1 MLKFDVISL
10 LCTAGNLLLLYF
22 LMKKF
27 LFDKV
32 NAIFEQRQQMIDE
45 DYAAAEAAKTQA
57 EADRADYVR
66 KMEAAREEADRIVK
80 DGRAEAHAE
89 YNRIIAGAQVQAQKE
104 IARAQV
110 AIDKQRED
118 TMRSIKTE
126 VGQLVALAAGK
137 IMEEDVS
144 DEVGERLYEEMMAQ
158 AGEGK

>member
-57 EADRADYVR
+57 EADRADYVQ
-66 KMEAAREEADRIVK
+66 KMEAAREEM
-80 DGRAEAHAE
+80 GRV
-89 YNRIIAGAQVQAQKE
+89 IQ
-104 IARAQV
+104 
-110 AIDKQRED
+110 
-118 TMRSIKTE
+118 
-126 VGQLVALAAGK
+126 
-137 IMEEDVS
+137 
-144 DEVGERLYEEMMAQ
+144 EMM
-158 AGEGK
+158 G